1 MIQAQIT
8 DGSFSDPPPFC
19 PDFATSPEIGICRR
33 QVTETLVKPMVIKM
47 IDKGVDRF
55 FELAMKVEVLSRIRF
70 FSL

>member
-1 MIQAQIT
+1 
-8 DGSFSDPPPFC
+8 
-19 PDFATSPEIGICRR
+19 
-33 QVTETLVKPMVIKM
+33 MVIKM